1 MSSESTSQQ
10 MLTHC
15 KSCDVSLR
23 TSRRFSDTGQQLSP
37 PKTLTQCQ
45 HSDMELLTSLDESV
59 TLDRC
64 SSVASEPM
72 SLNCQSSDSL
82 PRLSV
87 KSKST
92 DSVLNC
98 PTATQTFSDM
108 SQGDMMT
115 HPCATSTPVPHH
127 FSMTHLNVRHRHQRS
142 SSAVELREC
151 QYCGANTSLRHQC
164 SAPDPTL
171 TQHCDVSL
179 VLLPAS
185 PDVSGFS
192 DDHQTEPPVL
202 QCLPPPSQ
210 SVLRQFSVQNHFSK
224 VTQVLM

>member
-64 SSVASEPM
+64 SSVESEPM

-108 SQGDMMT
+108 SQGDTMT

-164 SAPDPTL
+164 NAPDPTL

-202 QCLPPPSQ
+202 QCLPSPSQ
-210 SVLRQFSVQNHFSK
+210 SVLLQFSVQNHFSK